1 MRKLALALVALSTLA
16 FAAPSFVGSADA
28 ASGMKVARADVV
40 KVSHRRGHVVK
51 KVVVRRGHGH
61 HGWRAH
67 RHPRKVVVIKR
78 HRPHHGRTV
87 VIKHRR

>member
-16 FAAPSFVGSADA
+16 FAAPSFVGSAVA
-28 ASGMKVARADVV
+28 APGMKVARADVV
-40 KVSHRRGHVVK
+40 KVSHRRGH
-51 KVVVRRGHGH
+51 HD
-61 HGWRAH
+61 GWRAH
-67 RHPRKVVVIKR
+67 RRDRKVVVIKR